1 MELRKLSQVELNA
14 EASWL
19 AAIKKNIALQSLY
32 SNVIKVKCFYQ
43 LKSNPITKTTVN
55 LTVQFNYATDYKA
68 ARASCLVFI

>member
-43 LKSNPITKTTVN
+43 LNQTSLLKQ
-55 LTVQFNYATDYKA
+55 L
-68 ARASCLVFI
+68 

>member
-32 SNVIKVKCFYQ
+32 SNVIKVTFF
-43 LKSNPITKTTVN
+43 LIN
-55 LTVQFNYATDYKA
+55 
-68 ARASCLVFI
+68 